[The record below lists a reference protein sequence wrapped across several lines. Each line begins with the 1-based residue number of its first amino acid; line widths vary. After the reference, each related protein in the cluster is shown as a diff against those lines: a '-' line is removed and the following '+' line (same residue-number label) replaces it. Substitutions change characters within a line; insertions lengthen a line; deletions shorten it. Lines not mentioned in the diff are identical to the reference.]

1 MLFRS
6 ILRDNNLDV
15 TNEEIREQMKQEVMQ
30 YFGQM
35 GNADQMDW
43 IDGYLDRMM
52 KDEKHVDATYRR
64 IISEKMFTW
73 AAEQVKPKDK
83 KVTPEELNALQHHHH
98 H

>member
-1 MLFRS
+1 
-6 ILRDNNLDV
+6 
-15 TNEEIREQMKQEVMQ
+15 
-30 YFGQM
+30 
-35 GNADQMDW
+35 
-43 IDGYLDRMM
+43 MM